1 VLLVAT
7 FAVGLVLLHLGGS
20 DLSRLNHLRLRW
32 WPIAIAAVVIQTA
45 IISAWPTGWRAGHLA
60 ANLATYAA
68 LGVFLWKNRRI
79 PFLWVVA
86 LGTAANTAAI
96 AANGGVMPASLRAI
110 SISGVSIPHGF
121 ANSAAVAHPRV
132 PFLGDVFPT
141 PSWLPLH
148 NVASIG
154 DFLILAGALLVVARQ
169 TGRAPT
175 RPPVGT
181 GLVDPGQVGRRQV
194 DVDSARPRSR
204 H

>member
-7 FAVGLVLLHLGGS
+7 FLAGLVLLRLGGR
-20 DLSRLNHLRLRW
+20 DLSRLNHFRLRW
-32 WPIAIAAVVIQTA
+32 WPVAIAALVTQTA
-45 IISAWPTGWRAGHLA
+45 IISVWPTGWRAGHLA

-68 LGVFLWKNRRI
+68 LGVFLWINRHI

-96 AANGGVMPASLRAI
+96 AANAGVMPASLRAL
-110 SISGVSIPHGF
+110 SISGLSIPRGF
-121 ANSAAVAHPRV
+121 ANSAAVAHPRLQ
-132 PFLGDVFPT
+132 FLGDIFPT

-169 TGRAPT
+169 TGKAAPAPGVAAG
-175 RPPVGT
+175 RP
-181 GLVDPGQVGRRQV
+181 
-194 DVDSARPRSR
+194 ARPDG
-204 H
+204 